1 MSILKDDTHLG
12 MFVFVFEIESVI
24 VLELINCA
32 WAAHQD
38 LFPLPQY
45 GITNRCHCAQF

>member
-12 MFVFVFEIESVI
+12 AFGFVLEIESII

-45 GITNRCHCAQF
+45 GVTNRCPCAQF